1 MGISYKTA
9 WRLWKDGKLNAFTL
23 PTGTI
28 IVNDVI
34 ENKFPDKVCI
44 YARISSSENK
54 NNLDTQAQR
63 LENVYV

>member
-1 MGISYKTA
+1 M
-9 WRLWKDGKLNAFTL
+9 DGKSDAFTL